1 MPADS
6 EEYGNEGRGEEPP
19 SLHSP
24 AKEEAEQEEEDRDGS
39 HIHRPGSKR
48 LRAPVHRE
56 GLGNVLEIALAVLP

>member
-6 EEYGNEGRGEEPP
+6 EEYGNEGCGEEPP
-19 SLHSP
+19 SLHSL

-39 HIHRPGSKR
+39 HIHRPGSER

-56 GLGNVLEIALAVLP
+56 GLGNVLEIALTVLP